1 MEMEWTLVV
10 AVVAFLFL
18 FPLFLLLCA
27 EYCED
32 YLAASP
38 YNEDQQEDGGYLGM
52 VNEGMNQAMVQA
64 LSDAFEEQRQDGE
77 EELKNKVRRRR
88 RKKKK
93 KPKPS
98 PKMSPRHRKFSGSSQ
113 RKDQ

>member
-1 MEMEWTLVV
+1 MEWTLIF
-10 AVVAFLFL
+10 AVGSFFVL

-32 YLAASP
+32 YVGASP
-38 YNEDQQEDGGYLGM
+38 YNEDQQDDGGYIGM
-52 VNEGMNQAMVQA
+52 VNEGISDAMVQA
-64 LSDAFEEQRQDGE
+64 LSDAFEEQRQNDE
-77 EELKNKVRRRR
+77 EDELTNKVRRRR

-93 KPKPS
+93 KLKPS
-98 PKMSPRHRKFSGSSQ
+98 PKPSPRHRKFTG